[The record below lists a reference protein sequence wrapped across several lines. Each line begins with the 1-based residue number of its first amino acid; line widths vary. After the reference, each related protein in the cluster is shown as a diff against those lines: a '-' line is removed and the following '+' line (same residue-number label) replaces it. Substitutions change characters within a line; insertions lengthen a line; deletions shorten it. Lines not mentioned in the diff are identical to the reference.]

1 MSLPLPANS
10 KWKCLPE
17 IHASR
22 LSVSGSLRPKLGLLL
37 LCIVIL
43 VSLCFILVPVI
54 SKLQVTT
61 NTRTLSSHPL
71 PLSELL
77 TRVSL
82 GSGRPV
88 ILSPSILLASLALV
102 NVSRPS
108 LAPPQCAPRP
118 HHTPG
123 TSSTVNISAV
133 VVIKKGRQRP
143 SACSG
148 ENITVIEAEAGSGE
162 AAAQERVT
170 VTSHVRLEVPGTAAG
185 EQLVVAG
192 MFQLLQRPDYTL
204 VQLQLEAG
212 LQLVLVQPRSAA
224 LPRLSLDML
233 DPAPAPSSVTLVLPA
248 RALQSSLA
256 LAPHLRAAGI
266 SLPDNIPVYHEASLQ
281 FLPQVDIVF
290 VVFCLGSSHKIIG
303 SHGTPHYVYL
313 SQVHNST
320 FKTDV
325 FLQRCRVKVFE
336 AFLQENS
343 KMLKCC
349 PRS

>member
-37 LCIVIL
+37 LGIVIL

-82 GSGRPV
+82 GSSRPV

-123 TSSTVNISAV
+123 TSSSVNISAV

-170 VTSHVRLEVPGTAAG
+170 VTSHVRLAVPGAAAG
-185 EQLVVAG
+185 DQLVVAG

-266 SLPDNIPVYHEASLQ
+266 SLPDDIPVHHEASLQ
-281 FLPQVDIVF
+281 FLPQVNIIF
-290 VVFCLGSSHKIIG
+290 VVFCCLGSSHKIIG

-313 SQVHNST
+313 SS
-320 FKTDV
+320 
-325 FLQRCRVKVFE
+325 
-336 AFLQENS
+336 
-343 KMLKCC
+343 
-349 PRS
+349 

>member
-37 LCIVIL
+37 LGIVIL

-123 TSSTVNISAV
+123 TSSSVNISAV
-133 VVIKKGRQRP
+133 VVIKKGRPRP

-170 VTSHVRLEVPGTAAG
+170 VTSHVRLAVPGAAA
-185 EQLVVAG
+185 EDQLVVAG

-266 SLPDNIPVYHEASLQ
+266 SLPDDIPVHHEASLQ
-281 FLPQVDIVF
+281 FLPQ
-290 VVFCLGSSHKIIG
+290 GSSNQATVSQSRPGTKIVLDKKFIFVLKHKAAVIQLG
-303 SHGTPHYVYL
+303 LVP
-313 SQVHNST
+313 Q
-320 FKTDV
+320 
-325 FLQRCRVKVFE
+325 
-336 AFLQENS
+336 
-343 KMLKCC
+343 
-349 PRS
+349 

>member
-1 MSLPLPANS
+1 M
-10 KWKCLPE
+10 
-17 IHASR
+17 
-22 LSVSGSLRPKLGLLL
+22 
-37 LCIVIL
+37 
-43 VSLCFILVPVI
+43 
-54 SKLQVTT
+54 
-61 NTRTLSSHPL
+61 
-71 PLSELL
+71 
-77 TRVSL
+77 SL

-170 VTSHVRLEVPGTAAG
+170 VTSHVRLGVPGAAAG

-313 SQVHNST
+313 S
-320 FKTDV
+320 
-325 FLQRCRVKVFE
+325 
-336 AFLQENS
+336 
-343 KMLKCC
+343 
-349 PRS
+349 